1 MKHGNFNTFFKSL
14 YIICQAWFKPLFCSI
29 QIGNDNFSQENIP
42 AFPPHRHK
50 KYNIKPSFRAK
61 SYFNLLNLYSYYFY
75 GAFPQ

>member
-1 MKHGNFNTFFKSL
+1 MEIFINFSNYCTLFARLGLSH
-14 YIICQAWFKPLFCSI
+14 CFCSI
-29 QIGNDNFSQENIP
+29 QIGSDNFSQENIP

-61 SYFNLLNLYSYYFY
+61 YYFNLLNLHSYYFY